1 MPVSKRVTPRRS
13 HASYMVAGYKGFGD
27 RYVYIP
33 PCLRKDMSRQ
43 SPTTPAHMT
52 QVEIEVKARSLCG
65 RLSVADVISVEAS
78 EIISD
83 ILDLQD
89 AFDFWCKTA
98 TPQSRTELLMW
109 EMNDMLETAMAMIE
123 DASKAE

>member
-1 MPVSKRVTPRRS
+1 
-13 HASYMVAGYKGFGD
+13 
-27 RYVYIP
+27 
-33 PCLRKDMSRQ
+33 
-43 SPTTPAHMT
+43 MT